1 MPASTSTSHAAAAAR
16 HQRLAEF
23 RCSEILVAAST
34 VFAAQGFDAATVDEI
49 AAAAGV
55 AKGTLYLYYPS
66 KRDIYWAVLRDRLL
80 ELHALLDSRLDAAH
94 GVREVIRAFV
104 ETKITYYDSHR
115 DFFRI
120 VHAEFGS
127 GAQTARDRRPELH
140 ALIDEQVALLEAALA
155 RVARRTR
162 ARLPHREVAFALA
175 ALTRGLVVRRFT
187 APSPGRRAAPAVP
200 VAADVDFVLQLL
212 LPGIE
217 GHGQPRAPRRPM
229 RSAQRESVT
238 E

>member
-1 MPASTSTSHAAAAAR
+1 MPAAPATTHDVAAAR

-23 RCSEILVAAST
+23 RCSEILAAASS
-34 VFAAQGFDAATVDEI
+34 VFAAQGFESATVDDI

-80 ELHALLDSRLDAAH
+80 ELHALLTERLGAARS
-94 GVREVIRAFV
+94 VREVIRAFV
-104 ETKITYYDSHR
+104 DTKITYYDTHR

-127 GAQTARDRRPELH
+127 AAQPARERRPELH
-140 ALIDEQVALLEAALA
+140 AMIDDQVQLLEAALD
-155 RVARRTR
+155 RVGRRSR
-162 ARLPHREVAFALA
+162 PRLPNREVAFALA

-187 APSPGRRAAPAVP
+187 APAATRRSAATAP
-200 VAADVDFVLQLL
+200 VAADVEFVLDLL
-212 LPGIE
+212 LPGIDGSRRE
-217 GHGQPRAPRRPM
+217 RRA
-229 RSAQRESVT
+229 EKV
-238 E
+238 